1 MVCGRDLMRLILLF
15 MPALAYGINCAH
27 PENSAETAVC
37 SHADLK
43 TKDQDIE
50 RQTASLKTR
59 LSGENA
65 AILADTEMPFLRQR
79 NDCSNESDIPAC
91 LATVLSKRL
100 DLLTRAQQDAAAI
113 HDALG
118 QAYYIDIGFLW
129 KYWPQ
134 LVGRKLSVFGCL
146 SLDDGPAKTHAT
158 LETDNQKPVAVVF
171 KSMTEEIADFL
182 DDQKPCSHW
191 LVTVRKESDKPVLF
205 GDEVLGRPLP

>member
-1 MVCGRDLMRLILLF
+1 MVCGRDLMRWALLF
-15 MPALAYGINCAH
+15 MPAMVFATNCAH

-65 AILADTEMPFLRQR
+65 AILTDTELPFLRQR
-79 NDCSNESDIPAC
+79 NNCSNESDIPAC
-91 LATVLSKRL
+91 LEKVLSQRL
-100 DLLTRAQQDAAAI
+100 DLLTRPNAI
-113 HDALG
+113 QEAIA

-158 LETDNQKPVAVVF
+158 LETENQKPVAVVF
-171 KSMTEEIADFL
+171 KSMTDEIADFL